1 MGAPSLDSPPKPE
14 RRLTKSSRG
23 ARGTYDVLFDQVC
36 LHLRG
41 FLSPLL
47 FIPNDQNPPQHLR
60 NLVCLEADSPAPNR
74 QAHNDQGWPFSFSFL
89 CVNFHFMYTM
99 HQANCSPG
107 GLQVQAA
114 TSASKVA
121 RHRGPTLPSPLSFRP
136 GGGNTQSTRE
146 DKNTRKTST
155 KTQHNTYTNKRWG
168 QTQFIQKSNLAT
180 LTLIHCKWS
189 DQNVKIL
196 EQMKKWFFPRLRP
209 CSRQELQNIQ
219 RIPEEEVGWEKLILL
234 KVFRGS
240 PKH

>member
-41 FLSPLL
+41 FLNPLL
-47 FIPNDQNPPQHLR
+47 FIPNAQNPPQHLR

-99 HQANCSPG
+99 HQANWKIGHLCSPG
-107 GLQVQAA
+107 GLQVQAV

-146 DKNTRKTST
+146 DKNTDTRTTST
-155 KTQHNTYTNKRWG
+155 KTQHNT
-168 QTQFIQKSNLAT
+168 
-180 LTLIHCKWS
+180 
-189 DQNVKIL
+189 
-196 EQMKKWFFPRLRP
+196 
-209 CSRQELQNIQ
+209 
-219 RIPEEEVGWEKLILL
+219 
-234 KVFRGS
+234 
-240 PKH
+240 